1 MEEFQIWSL
10 YQSARIGNGLM
21 IIASVLIIWLSLRT
35 AIQTRT
41 PVSGEA
47 PNMVAK
53 VLSTAFCLLS
63 VFFVYGIWTFASYN
77 NPVTAS
83 ALSDLKASGTELTN
97 VGNGFI
103 EFVGTTEL
111 TGIAPPA
118 YLFLAVITL
127 MMMGAIWSP
136 KEES

>member
-1 MEEFQIWSL
+1 
-10 YQSARIGNGLM
+10 M

-111 TGIAPPA
+111 TGITPPA

>member
-10 YQSARIGNGLM
+10 YQSARVGNGLM
-21 IIASVLIIWLSLRT
+21 MIASVLVIWLSLRT
-35 AIQTRT
+35 AIQTRS
-41 PVSGEA
+41 PVSGEES
-47 PNMVAK
+47 NMVAK
-53 VLSTAFCLLS
+53 VLSTAFCLLN
-63 VFFVYGIWTFASYN
+63 VFFVYGIWTFVSYN
-77 NPVTAS
+77 NPVTAG
-83 ALSDLKASGTELTN
+83 ALSELKASGTELSN

-103 EFVGTTEL
+103 DFVGTTEL
-111 TGIAPPA
+111 TGIGPIA